1 MIADKERALS
11 GSTPILCTIGGTHIA
26 ENGRTILMPNDLV
39 AGVWADDDQYMDRQ
53 EWQEYDVKIFR
64 VPPPDKIILNTNRNV
79 DKPIRLFSDSEQV
92 QNTIDYW
99 DPMRLSGIFSDDAES
114 KDVLETLD
122 DLRDR
127 HR

>member
-1 MIADKERALS
+1 ME
-11 GSTPILCTIGGTHIA
+11 

-39 AGVWADDDQYMDRQ
+39 ARVWADVDRYIDRQ
-53 EWQEYDVKIFR
+53 EQEEYDARIFR

-79 DKPIRLFSDSEQV
+79 DKPIRLFSDSEQA

-99 DPMRLSGIFSDDAES
+99 DPMRLSGMFSDDAES

-127 HR
+127 LR